1 METNLDPMWSSL
13 GGGALVAAVLTIVRV
28 LVEYGF
34 RHRDRRLDQA
44 ERRGAFERD
53 AEARLERVLQDR
65 LSEADHRYAI
75 LLQLHER
82 LKDQYAALHA
92 EHAVLVTE
100 YRILLQQ
107 LRPELPHQALSEP
120 LS

>member
-1 METNLDPMWSSL
+1 MDTKLEPLWGSL
-13 GGGALVAAVLTIVRV
+13 GGGALVAAVLTIVRL
-28 LVEYGF
+28 LVEYAL

-53 AEARLERVLQDR
+53 AEARLERLLQDR
-65 LSEADHRYAI
+65 LSEADHRYAV
-75 LLQLHER
+75 LVQLHER
-82 LKDQYAALHA
+82 LKDQYASLHA

-107 LRPELPHQALSEP
+107 LHPDLPHQALSEP